1 MIKGNSYRKSH
12 GLFIFVIAAIVCAS
26 ILLDTTGVLALVGVG
41 VGIGFVI
48 GITVKG

>member
-1 MIKGNSYRKSH
+1 MIKGNSYRKFH
-12 GLFIFVIAAIVCAS
+12 GMLIFMIATGIGVS
-26 ILLDTTGVLALVGVG
+26 ILWDTTGVLALVGLG